1 MTKPANANMFDKI
14 NMISYFLQLVRLYSR
29 TKSDSWIVSY
39 RATVVENYGKIW
51 LGIQSS
57 VLTYGDAPEPESEAA
72 EGEIATGGSCLPDGL
87 EALPAVDTMPGVAIL
102 CGNFTQC
109 PCGWRCCQQCSLDED
124 GLELCAGYAICR
136 KPMEKES
143 AEDADEA

>member
-1 MTKPANANMFDKI
+1 MFDKI
-14 NMISYFLQLVRLYSR
+14 NMISYFLQLARLYSR